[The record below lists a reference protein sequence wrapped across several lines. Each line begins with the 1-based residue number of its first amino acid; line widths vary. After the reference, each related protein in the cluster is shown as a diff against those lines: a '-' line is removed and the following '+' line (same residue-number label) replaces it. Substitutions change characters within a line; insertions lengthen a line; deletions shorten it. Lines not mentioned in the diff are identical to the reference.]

1 MFLDAEQDVRQ
12 TEKKLSSQLH
22 PWKFTGLYCAWGLK
36 YRWLMTMGLQTIK
49 KGLKRS
55 QSTVNQT
62 IGVWQG
68 LAAPFVSSYTE
79 VAEAICSVG
88 LSPLWVR
95 YDANSFPLRWKIQAL
110 LKVQVYEAMESS
122 FN

>member
-1 MFLDAEQDVRQ
+1 MFLDAEQDVGQ

-22 PWKFTGLYCAWGLK
+22 PWKFTGLYYAWGLK

-88 LSPLWVR
+88 LSPFVGKVR
-95 YDANSFPLRWKIQAL
+95 CKFISPEIENSGTA
-110 LKVQVYEAMESS
+110 EAAGL
-122 FN
+122 